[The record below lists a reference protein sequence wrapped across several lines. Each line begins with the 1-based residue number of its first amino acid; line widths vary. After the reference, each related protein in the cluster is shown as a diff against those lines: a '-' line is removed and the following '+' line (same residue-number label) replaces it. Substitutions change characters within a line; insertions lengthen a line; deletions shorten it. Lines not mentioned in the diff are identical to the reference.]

1 MKISLNNDLGELRT
15 AAAEIDAFCAS
26 HDMPD
31 AIAYAVNLAVD
42 ELLTNT
48 ISYGYDDD
56 EVHGLDLALRMDGD
70 VIVIEITDDAR
81 PFDPSETTT
90 PNTDAGIDERSI
102 GGLGIFLVHELMDE
116 VQYRRIDERNIVTLR
131 KRANADDRSV
141 LA

>member
-15 AAAEIDAFCAS
+15 AAEQIDAFCAS
-26 HDMPD
+26 HDMPA

-56 EVHGLDLALRMDGD
+56 EEHGLDLALRMDGD
-70 VIVIEITDDAR
+70 VIVIEIIDDAR
-81 PFDPSETTT
+81 PFDPSQ
-90 PNTDAGIDERSI
+90 NTAPDTSAGIDERSI

-116 VQYRRIDERNIVTLR
+116 VQYSRIDERNIVTLR
-131 KRANADDRSV
+131 KRADADDRSV